1 MLRALNSHFLHTAG
15 HYTGKADGF
24 VEKKGQIFIKIK
36 SGEWCSWRRKFTS
49 AFYHMNLV
57 SLVAFENFVS
67 DYYDSSQLPF
77 ATIVTLQ
84 NITEVKY

>member
-15 HYTGKADGF
+15 HTGKADGF

-36 SGEWCSWRRKFTS
+36 SGEWCSWRRKFTC

-57 SLVAFENFVS
+57 SLVAFENFAS
-67 DYYDSSQLPF
+67 DYYDSSQLSF